1 MNANFKKML
10 TTALAIAIGVFVFQ
24 IVMKALGQGEQKL
37 YAIGGGTQNLPC
49 SSNVPTNICES
60 GCVFHMGG
68 TWNPET
74 NTCTVSGNTA
84 PQYPFGRPSLGA
96 KFFR

>member
-49 SSNVPTNICES
+49 SNNAPNSLCQAGCES
-60 GCVFHMGG
+60 MNG
-68 TWNPET
+68 TWNPT
-74 NTCTVSGNTA
+74 TYTCTVSGNTA
-84 PQYPFGRPSLGA
+84 PQYPFRRPSLGA